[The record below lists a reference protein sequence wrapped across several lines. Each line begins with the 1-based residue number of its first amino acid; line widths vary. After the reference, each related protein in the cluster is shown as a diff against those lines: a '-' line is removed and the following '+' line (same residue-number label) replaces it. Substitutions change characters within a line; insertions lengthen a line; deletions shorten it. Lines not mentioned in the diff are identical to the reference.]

1 VIKESKIRK
10 KSSVELQQPAV
21 KVSRIRRDPPAK
33 IAEKA
38 VRPYPTEREI
48 WTVAIGVLLFA
59 LAITVVTVG
68 VSGVTSPSGVVLP
81 H

>member
-1 VIKESKIRK
+1 MIKQSKILRK
-10 KSSVELQQPAV
+10 PTVELAKPPV
-21 KVSRIRRDPPAK
+21 RGSRIRRDPPAK
-33 IAEKA
+33 VAEKS

-48 WTVAIGVLLFA
+48 WTVAIGVVLFA
-59 LAITVVTVG
+59 LAITIVTVG

>member
-1 VIKESKIRK
+1 VIKQSKILRK
-10 KSSVELQQPAV
+10 PTVELAKPAV

-59 LAITVVTVG
+59 LAITIVTVG
-68 VSGVTSPSGVVLP
+68 VSGVTSPSGTVLP